1 MQLNTESFILAVC
14 NGMSLA
20 LDKDEMKLL
29 KDQLYINL
37 HDVVLVK
44 NNYDL
49 VETGEDNDVAK
60 TKYFTASK
68 KISGKSDNTIKQY
81 VRTAWKLRDFVG
93 KNFADISAMDIRF
106 YLAKGQQDSGW
117 KTSTIE
123 NTMCYLSVFFGFLQ
137 KEGYIK
143 ENPVARIET
152 VKEEYRLK
160 EPFTASEM
168 EKIRGYAINDVRQ
181 IALVE
186 FLYATGVRV
195 SELCSLKWKDIGVFD
210 HKIKI
215 VGKGRKERIV
225 YFSEKAAYH
234 LGRYADQRMRAEGRT
249 MNELLERPLF
259 AQLKKDGK
267 TEDYEAI
274 STDGVRYILN
284 QISRGSG
291 VKDIH
296 PHRFR
301 RTFATDALSKGMKL
315 EELKEILGHADC
327 ETTLVYARVKERNV
341 EHSYRTH
348 CE

>member
-1 MQLNTESFILAVC
+1 
-14 NGMSLA
+14 
-20 LDKDEMKLL
+20 
-29 KDQLYINL
+29 
-37 HDVVLVK
+37 
-44 NNYDL
+44 
-49 VETGEDNDVAK
+49 
-60 TKYFTASK
+60 
-68 KISGKSDNTIKQY
+68 
-81 VRTAWKLRDFVG
+81 
-93 KNFADISAMDIRF
+93 
-106 YLAKGQQDSGW
+106 
-117 KTSTIE
+117 
-123 NTMCYLSVFFGFLQ
+123 
-137 KEGYIK
+137 
-143 ENPVARIET
+143 
-152 VKEEYRLK
+152 
-160 EPFTASEM
+160 
-168 EKIRGYAINDVRQ
+168 
-181 IALVE
+181 
-186 FLYATGVRV
+186 
-195 SELCSLKWKDIGVFD
+195 
-210 HKIKI
+210 
-215 VGKGRKERIV
+215 
-225 YFSEKAAYH
+225 
-234 LGRYADQRMRAEGRT
+234 